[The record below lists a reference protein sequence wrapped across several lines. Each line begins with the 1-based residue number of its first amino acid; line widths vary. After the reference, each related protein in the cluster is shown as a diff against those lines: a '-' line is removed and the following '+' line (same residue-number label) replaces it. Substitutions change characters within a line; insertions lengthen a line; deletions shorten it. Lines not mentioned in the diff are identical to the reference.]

1 MRFIRR
7 LLAVELV
14 AQIALAICALSFA
27 LVFVVGGAL
36 VTGQNA
42 QDLGVAT
49 SALLALAFA
58 VYCTGAVAVIFL
70 GAPLYAILEA
80 KSLATTATSALV
92 GIVPGA
98 ILLIVSIASSASLAK
113 ITPAYAVIY
122 LACGIP
128 VAWTTHLFRTWNQG
142 EGRAA

>member
-58 VYCTGAVAVIFL
+58 VYCTGAVSVRRFLIGAAGAGESVRPRRLSAAV
-70 GAPLYAILEA
+70 G
-80 KSLATTATSALV
+80 
-92 GIVPGA
+92 
-98 ILLIVSIASSASLAK
+98 
-113 ITPAYAVIY
+113 
-122 LACGIP
+122 
-128 VAWTTHLFRTWNQG
+128 VA
-142 EGRAA
+142 